1 MTFSSYK
8 NKTSFN
14 VSTRKC
20 VLCLVLPPIIF
31 NSELLLSTNQRRLV
45 PAHENVCLGRIFLML
60 NSKAFLAEEDIR
72 LI

>member
-20 VLCLVLPPIIF
+20 VVCLVLPPIIF
-31 NSELLLSTNQRRLV
+31 NSELLLSPNQRKLV
-45 PAHENVCLGRIFLML
+45 PADENVCLGRF
-60 NSKAFLAEEDIR
+60 F
-72 LI
+72 